1 MTSTMNGWFL
11 WFLYIQFVESVSI
24 GNKCPPVA
32 PKSRF
37 LCAGKEYHTC
47 WSVGVRDIDCPG
59 AAPCCF
65 DGCGNHCLLTLPQT
79 RTIIDPCSP
88 SPCGPGTNCKTN
100 ADGNPVCH
108 CNPGLIPK
116 PDTINGCGPE
126 CTIDPECRNGLVC
139 INQRCTNRPDPCNPS
154 PCGPGTTCKEN
165 GNGNPVCQ
173 CQSGLVPKPDT
184 IAGCGPECIIDP
196 DCRNGQVCINQR
208 CTKKPDP
215 CDPSPCGPGTTCREN
230 QNGNPV
236 CQCNKGLVPKP
247 DTITG
252 CGPECFVD
260 AECHGGFVCLNQK
273 CSQKQDPCEPSPCG
287 PGTICKKSNNGNPV
301 CHCRAGLIPKPD
313 TITGCGPE
321 CVTDRDCHSGL
332 ICKSSKCVEKPDP
345 CVPSPCGPN
354 TSCKANINGN
364 PVCHCLSDFIPKPD
378 TITGCGYECERD
390 SDCQSSYICNDFK
403 CIVKPDPCDPSPC
416 GPGTSCYPNFNGN
429 PICKCLLGLVP
440 KPDTI
445 TGCGPECKRDPDC
458 NRGYICQT
466 GKCIEKPDPCN
477 PSPCGPGAE
486 CMVNTSGNPICRC
499 QKGLVPK
506 PDTITGCGPE
516 CVIDSDCDSGYICKT
531 QTCIVRPDP
540 CDPSPCGDGAIC
552 EENAYGNPT
561 CHCKLGLIPK
571 PDPFIRCG
579 PECVI
584 DRDCNQGY
592 ICNNTKCVIE
602 PDPCQP
608 SPCGI
613 GALCTKTGRSL
624 GFYCDC
630 PEKYFGDPNVE
641 CKKIVVIGSVN
652 PPRSPEPQSRAP
664 FVIGHTASGTSI
676 SSSLNRRP
684 VVIGGS
690 ENNFVDNSEPEVLAI
705 GRRRQTSS
713 RTKSVIGARYRKSLF
728 Y

>member
-1 MTSTMNGWFL
+1 MTSTMKGWFL

-88 SPCGPGTNCKTN
+88 SPCGPGTNY
-100 ADGNPVCH
+100 
-108 CNPGLIPK
+108 
-116 PDTINGCGPE
+116 TINGCGPE

-184 IAGCGPECIIDP
+184 I
-196 DCRNGQVCINQR
+196 
-208 CTKKPDP
+208 T
-215 CDPSPCGPGTTCREN
+215 GTTCREN

-287 PGTICKKSNNGNPV
+287 PGTICKKS
-301 CHCRAGLIPKPD
+301 
-313 TITGCGPE
+313 CGPE
-321 CVTDRDCHSGL
+321 CVTDRDCHSGFDL
-332 ICKSSKCVEKPDP
+332 Q
-345 CVPSPCGPN
+345 
-354 TSCKANINGN
+354 ANINGN

-466 GKCIEKPDPCN
+466 
-477 PSPCGPGAE
+477 GAE

-652 PPRSPEPQSRAP
+652 PPRSPEPQSTAP